1 MKVLSKAKIEIMLN
15 RLSADN
21 DVYVPMLRGPGTG
34 FFSWKSY
41 DEDYD
46 ELVLDRLNVFM
57 PPKQIIVTPAE
68 KNNINL
74 MSVSAGASKKI
85 IFGIRSCDIQGIK
98 FQDEFFAA
106 DEIESESYN
115 GRRDQTII
123 IANACYYP
131 APSCFCT
138 SVGTDPLNPGG
149 ADIIIRD
156 VGKEGYVWEVCTD
169 KGELLTEKTADLLE
183 EKEVAIPAPLPL
195 ALVVNFDGISEK
207 LADVIDHPLWE
218 KHSQAC
224 QTCMLCT
231 YTCPA
236 CYCLDLQAAHWHK
249 TGCEFSCFDTCA
261 YKNESMS
268 SGGSSS
274 LEAATE
280 RFRNRFL
287 HKLQFF
293 PRYYGKP
300 LCTGCGRC
308 IAICPSGASITT
320 VITEVRE
327 ASL

>member
-1 MKVLSKAKIEIMLN
+1 MKVLSKARIEMMLD
-15 RLSADN
+15 RLSADA
-21 DVYVPMLRGPGTG
+21 DVFVPMLRGQGTG

-46 ELVLDRLNVFM
+46 EMVLDRLNVFM
-57 PPKQIIVTPAE
+57 PPKHIIITPAE

-74 MSVSAGASKKI
+74 MSGSAGSSNKI

-106 DEIESESYN
+106 DEIESEFYKE
-115 GRRDQTII
+115 RRDQTII

-131 APSCFCT
+131 ASSCFCS
-138 SVGTDPLNPGG
+138 SVGVDPLNPGG

-169 KGELLTEKTADLLE
+169 KGELLTEKAADLLE
-183 EKEVAIPAPLPL
+183 EKEVTIPDPLPL
-195 ALVVNFDGISEK
+195 VLIVNFDGISEK
-207 LADVIDHPLWE
+207 LADMNDHPLWE

-231 YTCPA
+231 HTCPS

-249 TGCEFSCFDTCA
+249 ADYEFNCYETCV
-261 YKNESMS
+261 YKNDSLS
-268 SGGSSS
+268 SGDSSS
-274 LEAATE
+274 IEAATD

-287 HKLQFF
+287 HKLQFY
-293 PRYYGKP
+293 PQHYGKP

-308 IAICPSGASITT
+308 IAICPSEASITK
-320 VITEVRE
+320 IIAEVRE
-327 ASL
+327 G